1 MKNEMKKS
9 AVTAALLIGIGLFS
23 AFFVF
28 FLLFGKGLQI
38 LMPCILFAVFFT
50 LFFILGKISIT
61 AQRPLLKII
70 ISILLVIVVAIII

>member
-9 AVTAALLIGIGLFS
+9 AVTAALLIGTGLFS

-38 LMPCILFAVFFT
+38 LMPIILFLLFFT
-50 LFFILGKISIT
+50 EFFVLDKIPFT
-61 AQRPLLKII
+61 AKHPLLKAVLCILTVIAVCFII
-70 ISILLVIVVAIII
+70 

>member
-1 MKNEMKKS
+1 MKNETKKS
-9 AVTAALLIGIGLFS
+9 LTAVAFLISIGLIT
-23 AFFVF
+23 AFLLF

-70 ISILLVIVVAIII
+70 ISVLLVIVVAIII

>member
-38 LMPCILFAVFFT
+38 LMPIILFLLFFTVFFV
-50 LFFILGKISIT
+50 LDKIPFIAK
-61 AQRPLLKII
+61 RPLLKAVLCFLSAAAVLFII
-70 ISILLVIVVAIII
+70 